1 MGLPLDWLI
10 QLVVIFIIS
19 FASNVTPFVGA
30 SYTLLGA
37 LNLSLFGFTPFGYL
51 AVVLVT
57 ASGATL
63 AKVGI
68 YYGSFGL
75 RRFLLPNKNVR
86 LIGRIAGQRSFYAG
100 LFVAAVMPVFPFDD
114 YLFIGAG
121 ANSATL
127 APMTSVTFLAKLVK
141 SSVEI
146 PLEYSLLSTLTN
158 TFGITS
164 TVTTI
169 ITVIAFIGI
178 GVVVYKVD
186 WEATFARFR
195 RKPSAPGGSRG
206 DA

>member
-1 MGLPLDWLI
+1 MGLPFEWLI
-10 QLVVIFIIS
+10 QLLVVFSVS
-19 FASNVTPFVGA
+19 FVSNVTPFVGA

-37 LNLSLFGFTPFGYL
+37 LNLSLFGFTPFSFL
-51 AVVLVT
+51 VIVLMT

-68 YYGSFGL
+68 YYGSLGL

-86 LIGRIAGQRSFYAG
+86 LIGRVAGKRNFYVG

-121 ANSATL
+121 ANSASL

-141 SSVEI
+141 SSLEI
-146 PLEYSLLSTLTN
+146 PIEYSLLNALTN

-164 TVTTI
+164 TMTTI
-169 ITVIAFIGI
+169 IAVIVFLGI
-178 GVVVYKVD
+178 GVIIYKVD
-186 WEATFARFR
+186 WEAAFARFR
-195 RKPSAPGGSRG
+195 PPSESDKTPG
-206 DA
+206 